1 MSQDVIERLERDPE
15 WRRRLRECAAA
26 ERRARS
32 SLEEMLA
39 QLKAQQDA
47 IDADARRFRWLVDHS
62 PSDLGE
68 ASDIRAA
75 FDRVMARKG
84 GA

>member
-1 MSQDVIERLERDPE
+1 
-15 WRRRLRECAAA
+15 
-26 ERRARS
+26 
-32 SLEEMLA
+32 MLA